1 MNKIK
6 ENSALIKKILFIVLA
21 GVLFITSLTL
31 FIQSIESYDG
41 GFDAN
46 KDYVVCMIISLIIL
60 AYAIYL
66 LISKNQNSTLGRQI
80 TIGTSCAIACAYSLG
95 VFFKGIAKGKEY
107 AGIQI
112 YLYAGIV
119 TLLVLFIVGLDYL
132 ESKKSN

>member
-6 ENSALIKKILFIVLA
+6 ENSTLIKKILFIVLA
-21 GVLFITSLTL
+21 GVLFVTSLAL

-60 AYAIYL
+60 AYALYL
-66 LISKNQNSTLGRQI
+66 LFSKNPKVNNGRI
-80 TIGTSCAIACAYSLG
+80 LTVAISSAIACAYSLG
-95 VFFKGIAKGKEY
+95 VFFKGVAKGKEY

-112 YLYAGIV
+112 YLYAGRS
-119 TLLVLFIVGLDYL
+119 G
-132 ESKKSN
+132 